1 MTSATELGIE
11 GDIVH
16 TSAGQ
21 GGPQTTELKDFGL
34 PPGKRDI
41 NKASNLTGNTWLEV
55 GACGCGCGG
64 AGLHVCVSVC
74 VSMCVVAVLDRCY
87 IRQEHGLLY

>member
-41 NKASNLTGNTWLEV
+41 NKASNLTGNT
-55 GACGCGCGG
+55 
-64 AGLHVCVSVC
+64 
-74 VSMCVVAVLDRCY
+74 
-87 IRQEHGLLY
+87 